1 MANTPLPTKLDEII
15 WASTAVEPDLKVAP
29 SDSKYNMGWV
39 VELAR
44 VDYENF
50 IQNRQDQAIANMV
63 ENGVPHWETTIT
75 YQRQST
81 VRSSI
86 DSYVY
91 CAINNGIVGG
101 SDPSVDVS
109 GNWVKQ
115 DEFTTDSIAQNIQ
128 TFADSSLQNINFDT
142 QTQVLNKDGS
152 NLDENSS
159 SSLIANRDLS
169 NVTAENLD
177 TKLSSSGAATLSV
190 VDQKV
195 NIDVPVVR
203 SVAHD
208 YLSSASNANNLI
220 LNAVANE
227 QVPTAYFNEMTLSF
241 RYPLTF
247 PNNTGAVTMNVD
259 NLGSVGLADLLGNPL
274 TADALRADDHIM
286 AIYDGGSSQFLIRTI
301 ASQTAGIYGAFIA
314 HSILVSN
321 SVSNTEET
329 QAIDL
334 TSTPLEHCKT
344 IVVKV
349 NLDNPLSD
357 STDAAIGGV
366 RLVSAP
372 VNQIALLSQTASGE
386 IENLIHIPVTADD
399 LELFATVPTY
409 TAGTITVTSEIIG
422 GYR

>member
-63 ENGVPHWETTIT
+63 ENGVAHWESTIT

-81 VRSSI
+81 VRSPV

-128 TFADSSLQNINFDT
+128 TFADSSLQNINFDS

-152 NLDENSS
+152 NLDENSG
-159 SSLIANRDLS
+159 SSLVANRDLS
-169 NVTAENLD
+169 NVSAESVD

-190 VDQKV
+190 VAQKV

-208 YLSSASNANNLI
+208 YLSSASDPNVLI

-227 QVPTAYFNEMTLSF
+227 QLPTAYFNEMTLSF
-241 RYPLTF
+241 RYPSSF
-247 PNNTGAVTMNVD
+247 PNNTGAVTVNVD
-259 NLGSVGLADLLGNPL
+259 NLGVVALTDFVGDAL
-274 TADALRADDHIM
+274 TEDALRADDHIM
-286 AIYDGGSSQFLIRTI
+286 AIYDSGSSQFLIRTNE
-301 ASQTAGIYGAFIA
+301 SDSAGIYGGFIE
-314 HSILVSN
+314 HSILVTN

-329 QAIDL
+329 QTIDL
-334 TSTPLEHCKT
+334 SGTPLEHCKT
-344 IVVKV
+344 IVVKIV
-349 NLDNPLSD
+349 LNDLLSD
-357 STDAAIGGV
+357 STAALSGGV
-366 RLVSAP
+366 RIIAAP
-372 VNQIALLSQTASGE
+372 SNQIALLSQTASGE
-386 IENLIHIPVTADD
+386 TQNITHIPVTANG
-399 LELFATVPTY
+399 LELFASVPTF
-409 TAGTITVTSEIIG
+409 TIGTITVTSEIIG